1 MNNVRP
7 SGNRSRKMRLRRGFL
22 LVCWLALAGVLIARA
37 AEVQVVE
44 RVAWMEDALRQ
55 HQKSKVV
62 PASRGRILDRNGGEL
77 AMSHWRATVAV
88 APNEVGDRAQVEAA
102 LVENL
107 GVRPPTAMRV
117 SESTRGWH
125 VVPGRYSMTQ
135 VEGLQA
141 MRGVY
146 VEGELRRLY
155 PREGLARSLLGIV
168 QEGVGTE
175 GVEQSM
181 DSVLAGQAG
190 REIVARDNRGREIP
204 GQVVMMQPPVPGRD
218 VVLTID
224 QDLQAIAEEM
234 LAIAIDST
242 GARGG
247 DLVIT
252 DPATGEILA
261 MTSMAD
267 GAGST
272 LSAVNTTYEPGATIK
287 PFTTAALLRHG
298 LASLNDSVDTG
309 VGSWSVNGRRIT
321 DIDGG
326 GGWLTLH
333 EVVRQSSNVGIAMFA
348 GLMTEGQQYTS
359 LRDFGFGTPTGVALP
374 GEASGI
380 LRRPEHWSGLSSQS
394 LAYGYE
400 ISVTS
405 LQMAMAFGALANGGW
420 LMEPRLIR
428 EVRDNDGQPVRFG
441 WPRAVRRAVP
451 ERVTAALTPVLVDV
465 VENGTGTRA
474 RMSSFLVAGKSG
486 TARATGEGGHY
497 ERGAYYAS
505 FGAYFPADDPQLL
518 IFVKLDRPD
527 GTYYGGATAAP
538 VTRATLETLLSAR
551 QSPIDRRALARVQR
565 RAEPPPPS
573 APLVRFAVATAEP
586 EAGVWPRAEDP
597 VADHAGTMTIP
608 VLDGASVRVAL
619 RRLHKMGLRVLLE
632 GAGTVRAT
640 VPGAGD
646 GVAAG
651 DTVRVLAAP
660 GEPPPRPGSG
670 ETPGRQGATGG

>member
-1 MNNVRP
+1 MNASRP
-7 SGNRSRKMRLRRGFL
+7 SGNRSRKMRLRRGLL
-22 LVCWLALAGVLIARA
+22 LVFWVALAGVLIARA

-44 RVAWMEDALRQ
+44 RVAWMEDALGQ

-62 PASRGRILDRNGGEL
+62 PAPRGRILDRNGGEL
-77 AMSHWRATVAV
+77 AVSHWRATVGV
-88 APNEVGDRAQVEAA
+88 APNEIGDREEVQLA

-107 GVRPPTAMRV
+107 GVRLPTAMRV
-117 SESTRGWH
+117 SDPTRAWH

-135 VEGLQA
+135 VERLHA
-141 MRGVY
+141 LRGVY

-155 PREGLARSLLGIV
+155 PREGLARGLLGIV

-175 GVEQSM
+175 GLEQSM

-204 GQVVMMQPPVPGRD
+204 GQVVVMQAPVPGRD

-234 LAIAIDST
+234 LATAIDST

-252 DPATGEILA
+252 DPSTGEILA
-261 MTSMAD
+261 MTSMVD
-267 GAGST
+267 GVGSA
-272 LSAVNTTYEPGATIK
+272 LSALNTTYEPGSTIK

-309 VGSWSVNGRRIT
+309 VGSWTVNGRRIT
-321 DIDGG
+321 DIEGG
-326 GGWLTLH
+326 GGWMTLY
-333 EVVRQSSNVGIAMFA
+333 EVIRQSSNVGIAMFA
-348 GLMTEGQQYTS
+348 GLMTEGQQYTN
-359 LRDFGFGTPTGVALP
+359 LRDFGFGTPTGIALP
-374 GEASGI
+374 SEASGL
-380 LRRPEHWSGLSSQS
+380 LRRPEHWSALSSQS

-400 ISVTS
+400 LSVTP
-405 LQMAMAFGALANGGW
+405 LQMAMAFGALANDGW

-441 WPRAVRRAVP
+441 RPRAVRRAVP
-451 ERVTAALTPVLVDV
+451 ERVTAAITPVLVDV
-465 VENGTGTRA
+465 VESGTGTRA

-486 TARATGEGGHY
+486 TARATGEDGRY

-518 IFVKLDRPD
+518 FFVKLDRPA

-551 QSPIDRRALARVQR
+551 QSPIDRGALVRAQR
-565 RAEPPPPS
+565 RAEPSPPS
-573 APLVRFAVATAEP
+573 APLVHFAVATAEQ
-586 EAGVWPRAEDP
+586 EAGVWPQEEDP
-597 VADHAGTMTIP
+597 GADHAGTMTIP
-608 VLDGASVRVAL
+608 LLDGASVRVAV

-640 VPGAGD
+640 IPAAGD

-660 GEPPPRPGSG
+660 GEAPPRATGG
-670 ETPGRQGATGG
+670 ETPGQQGATGE

>member
-1 MNNVRP
+1 MNIVRSP
-7 SGNRSRKMRLRRGFL
+7 GNRSRKMRLRRGFL
-22 LVCWLALAGVLIARA
+22 LGFWVALAGVLIARA

-44 RVAWMEDALRQ
+44 RVAWTEDALRQ

-62 PASRGRILDRNGGEL
+62 PAPRGRILDRNGGEL
-77 AMSHWRATVAV
+77 AVSHWRATVSV
-88 APNEVGDRAQVEAA
+88 APNELGDRAQVEAA

-107 GVRPPTAMRV
+107 GVRPATAMRV
-117 SESTRGWH
+117 SESTRVWH

-135 VEGLQA
+135 VKGLQSL
-141 MRGVY
+141 RGVY

-155 PREGLARSLLGIV
+155 PREGLARGLLGIV
-168 QEGVGTE
+168 QEGVGKE
-175 GVEQSM
+175 GIEQSM
-181 DSVLAGQAG
+181 DSVLAGRAG
-190 REIVARDNRGREIP
+190 REIVARDNSGREIP
-204 GQVVMMQPPVPGRD
+204 GQVVVMQAPVPGRD

-234 LAIAIDST
+234 LATAIDTT

-252 DPATGEILA
+252 DPTTGEILA

-267 GAGST
+267 GAGPT
-272 LSAVNTTYEPGATIK
+272 LSAVNTTYEPGSTIK

-298 LASLNDSVDTG
+298 HASLNDSVDTG
-309 VGSWSVNGRRIT
+309 AGSWSVNGRRIT
-321 DIDGG
+321 DVDGS
-326 GGWLTLH
+326 GGWMTLH
-333 EVVRQSSNVGIAMFA
+333 EVVRRSSNVGIAMFA
-348 GLMTEGQQYTS
+348 GLMTEGQQYTN
-359 LRDFGFGTPTGVALP
+359 LRDFGFGTPTGIPLP

-380 LRRPEHWSGLSSQS
+380 LRRPEHWSRLSSQS

-400 ISVTS
+400 LAVTP
-405 LQMAMAFGALANGGW
+405 LQMAMAFGSLANGGL

-428 EVRDNDGQPVRFG
+428 EVRDEDGQPVRFG

-451 ERVTAALTPVLVDV
+451 ERVTTALRPVLVDV
-465 VENGTGTRA
+465 VESGTGTRA

-486 TARATGEGGHY
+486 TARATGAGGRY

-518 IFVKLDRPD
+518 IFVNLDRPD

-551 QSPIDRRALARVQR
+551 QSPIDRGALARVQR

-597 VADHAGTMTIP
+597 VADRTDAMTIP
-608 VLDGASVRVAL
+608 VLDGASVRVAV

-640 VPGAGD
+640 EPRAGYA
-646 GVAAG
+646 VAAG

-660 GEPPPRPGSG
+660 GVPPPRSRRV
-670 ETPGRQGATGG
+670 EMPGRQGATGG

>member
-1 MNNVRP
+1 M
-7 SGNRSRKMRLRRGFL
+7 
-22 LVCWLALAGVLIARA
+22 AG
-37 AEVQVVE
+37 
-44 RVAWMEDALRQ
+44 
-55 HQKSKVV
+55 
-62 PASRGRILDRNGGEL
+62 
-77 AMSHWRATVAV
+77 
-88 APNEVGDRAQVEAA
+88 
-102 LVENL
+102 
-107 GVRPPTAMRV
+107 
-117 SESTRGWH
+117 
-125 VVPGRYSMTQ
+125 
-135 VEGLQA
+135 
-141 MRGVY
+141 
-146 VEGELRRLY
+146 
-155 PREGLARSLLGIV
+155 
-168 QEGVGTE
+168 
-175 GVEQSM
+175 
-181 DSVLAGQAG
+181 
-190 REIVARDNRGREIP
+190 
-204 GQVVMMQPPVPGRD
+204 
-218 VVLTID
+218 
-224 QDLQAIAEEM
+224 
-234 LAIAIDST
+234 
-242 GARGG
+242 
-247 DLVIT
+247 
-252 DPATGEILA
+252 
-261 MTSMAD
+261 
-267 GAGST
+267 GST
-272 LSAVNTTYEPGATIK
+272 LSAVNTTYEPGSTIK

-321 DIDGG
+321 DVDGG

-348 GLMTEGQQYTS
+348 GLMTEGQQYTN

-374 GEASGI
+374 GEASGV

-441 WPRAVRRAVP
+441 RPRAVRRAVP

-486 TARATGEGGHY
+486 TARATGEGGRY

-551 QSPIDRRALARVQR
+551 QSPIDRGALARVQR

-608 VLDGASVRVAL
+608 VLDGASVRVAV

-632 GAGTVRAT
+632 GTGTVRAT

>member
-1 MNNVRP
+1 MTASRP
-7 SGNRSRKMRLRRGFL
+7 SGNRSRRMRLRRGCL
-22 LVCWLALAGVLIARA
+22 LVFWVALAGVLIARA

-44 RVAWMEDALRQ
+44 RVAWMEDALGQ

-62 PASRGRILDRNGGEL
+62 PAPRGRILDRNGGEL
-77 AMSHWRATVAV
+77 AVSHWRATVGV
-88 APNEVGDRAQVEAA
+88 APNEVRDREEVQLA

-107 GVRPPTAMRV
+107 GVRPPTALRV
-117 SESTRGWH
+117 SEPTRVWH

-135 VEGLQA
+135 VERLQA
-141 MRGVY
+141 LRGVY

-155 PREGLARSLLGIV
+155 PREGLARGLLGIV

-190 REIVARDNRGREIP
+190 REVVARDNGGREIP
-204 GQVVMMQPPVPGRD
+204 GQVVVMQPPVPGRD

-234 LAIAIDST
+234 LAMAIDST

-252 DPATGEILA
+252 DPDTGEILA
-261 MTSMAD
+261 MTSMVE
-267 GAGST
+267 GAESS
-272 LSAVNTTYEPGATIK
+272 LSAVNTTYEPGSTIK

-321 DIDGG
+321 DIGGG
-326 GGWLTLH
+326 GGWMTLH
-333 EVVRQSSNVGIAMFA
+333 EIVRQSSNVGIAMFA
-348 GLMTEGQQYTS
+348 GLMTEGQQYTN
-359 LRDFGFGTPTGVALP
+359 LRDFGFGTPTGIALP
-374 GEASGI
+374 SEASGT
-380 LRRPEHWSGLSSQS
+380 LRRPEHWSGLSGQS

-400 ISVTS
+400 LSVTP

-420 LMEPRLIR
+420 LMEPRLIK

-441 WPRAVRRAVP
+441 RPRAVRRAVP

-465 VENGTGTRA
+465 VESGTGTRA

-486 TARATGEGGHY
+486 TTRATGEDGRY

-518 IFVKLDRPD
+518 FFVKLDRPV

-551 QSPIDRRALARVQR
+551 QSPIDRGALARVRR

-573 APLVRFAVATAEP
+573 ASPVRFAVATAEP
-586 EAGVWPRAEDP
+586 EAGVWTRAEDP
-597 VADHAGTMTIP
+597 VEDHAGIMTIP
-608 VLDGASVRVAL
+608 VLDGASVRVAV
-619 RRLHKMGLRVLLE
+619 RRLHKMGLRVQLE

-640 VPGAGD
+640 VPGAGN
-646 GVAAG
+646 GVVTG

-660 GEPPPRPGSG
+660 GEAPPRAGDG